1 MSDGYI
7 KWYRKAEDNPALQCE
22 QFDEL
27 HAWLWLVEKANFKR
41 VTIRFDGGYK
51 TLQRGQL
58 LTSGRQL
65 SKTWGWG
72 RNRVSSYLDLL
83 QKNGMITTNR
93 ASNGTIITI
102 ENYSVYQSTSA
113 TSDTTIEATNG
124 ATNEAANEAQ
134 DNKKE
139 RGHGQHRS
147 DDRASVPNNDPRYME
162 IAMGEPDEFII
173 DRDI

>member
-7 KWYRKAEDNPALQCE
+7 LLYRKAEDNPVLQCE
-22 QFDEL
+22 QFDRF
-27 HAWLWLVEKANFKR
+27 HAWVWLVEKANFKR
-41 VTIRFDGGYK
+41 VTIPFDGGYK

-65 SKTWGWG
+65 SKAWGWG
-72 RNRVSSYLDLL
+72 RNRVRTFLELL
-83 QKNGMITTNR
+83 QKNGMITTSR

-102 ENYSVYQSTSA
+102 ENYSVYQVAST
-113 TSDTTIEATNG
+113 TSDTTSGATNDTTNG
-124 ATNEAANEAQ
+124 ATNEAQ

-147 DDRASVPNNDPRYME
+147 DDRASAPYNDPRYYD
-162 IAMGEPDEFII
+162 IDPGEPEPW
-173 DRDI
+173 